1 MNIDVKVIH
10 NIVAKMSPIYKNNNI
25 PQPTGIY
32 SRWARLIQCNV
43 IYRINK
49 LIKKKNCMLI
59 SIDTIKA
66 FDIFQHLILIKSLS
80 KLGIERNPLSLIKHI
95 YKQTSANML
104 RNWMLFHEDPSKK
117 RDGCSFSALLL
128 NILL

>member
-1 MNIDVKVIH
+1 
-10 NIVAKMSPIYKNNNI
+10 
-25 PQPTGIY
+25 
-32 SRWARLIQCNV
+32 
-43 IYRINK
+43 
-49 LIKKKNCMLI
+49 MLI